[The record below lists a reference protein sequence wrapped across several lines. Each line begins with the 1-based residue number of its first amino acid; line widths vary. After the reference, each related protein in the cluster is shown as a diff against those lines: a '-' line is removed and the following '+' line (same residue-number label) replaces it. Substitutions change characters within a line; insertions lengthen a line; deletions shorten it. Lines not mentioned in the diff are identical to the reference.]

1 MPEATVIRLAETK
14 PIPFGPDTFYQLL
27 VGDDAGN
34 TPVRVGIQTAEPGY
48 AAGMH
53 SHPYLEVLHILEGS
67 ADAWL
72 EGQEDRPVRLEV
84 GDTIALPPDVPHSF
98 RVVGDRLLRLMG
110 IHASPARIGH
120 HLLAAGST
128 TDAVPYLLRAAETE
142 AAIGPIE
149 MR

>member
-1 MPEATVIRLAETK
+1 MPDATVIRLAQTK

-67 ADAWL
+67 AEAWL

-98 RVVGDRLLRLMG
+98 RVAGDRLLRLMG
-110 IHASPARIGH
+110 IHASPTRIVRYRDGRV
-120 HLLAAGST
+120 
-128 TDAVPYLLRAAETE
+128 TDARGYPAADH
-142 AAIGPIE
+142 
-149 MR
+149 